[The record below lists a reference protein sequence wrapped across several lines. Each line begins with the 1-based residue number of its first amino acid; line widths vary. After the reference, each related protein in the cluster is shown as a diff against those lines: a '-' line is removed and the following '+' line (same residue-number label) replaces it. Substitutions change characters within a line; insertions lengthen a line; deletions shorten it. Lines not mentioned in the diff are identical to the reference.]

1 MNRPLPSDPSEYTV
15 REGQAVEA
23 AYQSRAEDV
32 KAKTREIATKPAE
45 VIFLIDDEFIAGRVA
60 ALMQAYFTSGD
71 ILDEAMTLCKV
82 LERKAAAVAEM
93 EVPEVD
99 EEAIQDQIRGD
110 R

>member
-1 MNRPLPSDPSEYTV
+1 MSRPIPHYSEMTS
-15 REGQAVEA
+15 EQGLAVDR
-23 AYQSRAEDV
+23 AYKTRAESV

-45 VIFLIDDEFIAGRVA
+45 VIFLIDDEVVSERIA

-71 ILDEAMTLCKV
+71 ILDEAMTLCKL
-82 LERKAAAVAEM
+82 LERGAATVAEL

-99 EEAIQDQIRGD
+99 EEAIEAQLRGD